1 MTAHRLAARINTQSV
16 LMSIA
21 FLTFNVVDAYVTQF
35 NLAMGATEINPL
47 ADSFG
52 GTMLV
57 RALWALPVAALM
69 VFAGKVRWLL
79 RLNVLVLWVV
89 VWNLWQYVG
98 AECGWLP
105 LR

>member
-1 MTAHRLAARINTQSV
+1 MTAHRLAVRIDTHSV

-21 FLTFNVVDAYVTQF
+21 FLTFNVADAYITQL

-47 ADSFG
+47 AESFG
-52 GTMLV
+52 GTMLF
-57 RALWALPVAALM
+57 RALYALPVAALL
-69 VFAGKVRWLL
+69 VFTGKVRWLL
-79 RLNVLVLWVV
+79 RLDVLVLWVV
-89 VWNLWQYVG
+89 VWNLWQHVG